1 MFYDTKLEIL
11 DVTHFK
17 PVLSVMADVQPYRKS
32 FSFEDGYIL
41 ETTYRAF
48 CPLESLLLSN
58 CYIRISEDIFIV
70 LDMKEWSDYVELY
83 LYRCK
88 PDFTL
93 EVEE

>member
-11 DVTHFK
+11 DDTHFN
-17 PVLSVMADVQPYRKS
+17 PVLSMMADVQPYRKS

-48 CPLESLLLSN
+48 CLLESLLLSN
-58 CYIRISEDIFIV
+58 CYVRIGKDVFII
-70 LDMKEWSDYVELY
+70 LDLKEWSDYVELY

-88 PDFTL
+88 PDFAL
-93 EVEE
+93 KVEE

>member
-11 DVTHFK
+11 DAEFI
-17 PVLSVMADVQPYRKS
+17 PIRSMMADVQPYRKS

-48 CPLESLLLSN
+48 CPPESVLQSN
-58 CYIRISEDIFIV
+58 GFVRISMSIFII
-70 LDMKEWSDYVELY
+70 LDMKEWSDYLELY

-88 PDFTL
+88 LDFTL
-93 EVEE
+93 EVKK